1 MIAAPRM
8 TASGY
13 PIPWTASWTGEER
26 FFLAKCRFADNRLAL
41 CQDENPGTGRPVFA
55 KPHSI
60 RQRHAMARQLCD
72 LCGKALQGHTKVSL
86 SQESPRDVPTLGFV
100 PLAVEPMMHRAC
112 AVTALNC
119 CPNLRQQ
126 QLDGVLRIRQVHA
139 CSLVAQLLNADATL
153 KFAGVAAAGA
163 VGHLK
168 LAITRFIDRDESWLG
183 QVIP

>member
-1 MIAAPRM
+1 MSAIPLT
-8 TASGY
+8 TAGGY
-13 PIPWTASWTGEER
+13 PVPWTVSWSGEER
-26 FFLAKCRFADNRLAL
+26 FFIAPCRFADGMIAL
-41 CQDENPGTGRPVFA
+41 CQDENPGVGRPMFA
-55 KPHSI
+55 KPHSV

-126 QLDGVLRIRQVHA
+126 QLDGILRIRQVQA

-163 VGHLK
+163 VGHMK
-168 LAITRFIDRDESWLG
+168 LAITRYIDRGAAWLG
-183 QVIP
+183 QVPP